1 MVVSGAKGEGMMSRP
16 FTMIAALIFFAVA
29 LLHVYRIFTHFQ
41 VILGS
46 HAIPLWFS
54 YFGVVIPALI
64 AILLLRENRAA

>member
-1 MVVSGAKGEGMMSRP
+1 MSKP

-41 VILGS
+41 VVLGS
-46 HAIPLWFS
+46 HEIPLWVS

-64 AILLLRENRAA
+64 AVLLLRESRAA

>member
-1 MVVSGAKGEGMMSRP
+1 MSRP

-29 LLHVYRIFTHFQ
+29 LLHVYRIFTQFQ
-41 VILGS
+41 IIIGS
-46 HAIPLWFS
+46 HTIPQWFS